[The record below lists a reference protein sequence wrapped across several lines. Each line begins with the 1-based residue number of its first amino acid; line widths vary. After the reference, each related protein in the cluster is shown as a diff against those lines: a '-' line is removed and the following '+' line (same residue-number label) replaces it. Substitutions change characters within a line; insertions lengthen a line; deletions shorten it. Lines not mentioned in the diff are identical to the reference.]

1 MLLCI
6 DKAMYKFSLGHLD
19 RIAWEGSS
27 VMSLS
32 YTFPGKLGFGMQAP
46 VMCIFKFK
54 LGPIVYK
61 KG

>member
-1 MLLCI
+1 
-6 DKAMYKFSLGHLD
+6 MYKFSLGHLD

-32 YTFPGKLGFGMQAP
+32 YTFPGMLGFGMQAP
-46 VMCIFKFK
+46 VICIFKFK